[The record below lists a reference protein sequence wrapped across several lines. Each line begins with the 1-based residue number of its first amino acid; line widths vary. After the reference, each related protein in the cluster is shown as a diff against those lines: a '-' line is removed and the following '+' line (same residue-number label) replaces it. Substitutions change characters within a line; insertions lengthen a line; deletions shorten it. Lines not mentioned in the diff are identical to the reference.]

1 MSDDLISSMYVSAS
15 GMRSQGVRM
24 RLSSENLANS
34 ESTSET
40 PGGDPYRRRIV
51 TFQNTLDRT
60 LNIERVRVRDIV
72 NDDSS
77 FPIEYDPSH
86 PSADENG
93 YVKMPNVNT
102 LIELMDLKEANR
114 SYEANLSAIQMA
126 RSMLGKT
133 IEILR

>member
-15 GMRSQGVRM
+15 GMRTQGVRM
-24 RLSSENLANS
+24 RLSSENLANA

-40 PGGDPYRRRIV
+40 PGGDPYKRRMV

-60 LNIERVRVRDIV
+60 LNIEKVRVRDII
-72 NDDSS
+72 NDNSQ

-93 YVKMPNVNT
+93 YVKMPNVNS
-102 LIELMDLKEANR
+102 LVELMDLKEATR

>member
-1 MSDDLISSMYVSAS
+1 
-15 GMRSQGVRM
+15 M
-24 RLSSENLANS
+24 RLSSENLANA

-40 PGGDPYRRRIV
+40 PGGDPYKRRMV

-60 LNIERVRVRDIV
+60 LNIEKVRVRDII
-72 NDDSS
+72 NDNSQ

-93 YVKMPNVNT
+93 YVKMPNVNS
-102 LIELMDLKEANR
+102 LVELMDLKEATR